1 MDFNKLVKQFSSSDV
16 LDVLASSVGGDK
28 ADVGKAAALGLP
40 AIMEALNRNT
50 NTDEGAEALSS
61 ALDAHKG
68 ADTSDIAGLLKNV
81 DMEDGAK
88 ILSHV
93 FGDKSTSVAKSISKK
108 TGLDTDQIG
117 KLLVQFAPVILDFLG
132 NEKEDKG
139 LDASGLSGLTST
151 LSGLFGGA
159 SGGGSSSFGGKAGSL
174 LSIASSFLDDGD
186 DEDDGGQD
194 LLGVLGGL
202 FS

>member
-1 MDFNKLVKQFSSSDV
+1 MDFNKLIKQFSSNDV

-28 ADVGKAAALGLP
+28 KDVGKAAALGLP

-50 NTDEGAEALSS
+50 NTDEGAQALTK
-61 ALDAHKG
+61 ALESHKG
-68 ADTSDIAGLLKNV
+68 ADTSNIAGLLKNV

-88 ILSHV
+88 IIGHV
-93 FGDKSTSVAKSISKK
+93 FGDKSESVAKSISKK
-108 TGLDTDQIG
+108 TGLDTGQIG

-132 NEKEDKG
+132 DEKEKKG
-139 LDASGLSGLTST
+139 LDAGGISGLTST
-151 LSGLFGGA
+151 LSGLFGKGG
-159 SGGGSSSFGGKAGSL
+159 GGGSGSFGKNAGSL

-194 LLGVLGGL
+194 LLGALGGL